1 MGLVLGL
8 SVLKISIIVILS
20 EFVLMAIVDYA
31 FAWSLDRFQWSQAIK
46 NRSERVQLHL
56 KQGKWTARLIRLGW
70 LGPLTITALPFA
82 GGVWTGMALARVMLL
97 SHRKTILAVGA
108 GAVLGCSI
116 FALASLGVLNIVE
129 IPSN

>member
-1 MGLVLGL
+1 
-8 SVLKISIIVILS
+8 
-20 EFVLMAIVDYA
+20 MAIVDYA

>member
-1 MGLVLGL
+1 LGLVLGL